1 MRKTLIAALALGAAT
16 TAAFAQEGVAEKPKA
31 EARAPR
37 IAVINLEKVWS
48 DSLLGKGYAA
58 QMEALANDIKA
69 TETKKQTEVQKL
81 EAALKAL
88 QEDFEKQQAA
98 LSPDALERK
107 RSDIDK
113 KQKELQRFV
122 EDSRAE
128 LDGMRQRAQKQ
139 ASEWQE
145 DFQRRV
151 QAPIETVAKEKGID
165 ILIASQAAM
174 TISKDF
180 DISQDVIVKADD
192 AERAAKAKAPA
203 APAKPGL
210 APAPKPSLAPAPK
223 PSPSPKND

>member
-192 AERAAKAKAPA
+192 AERAAKAKAAA
-203 APAKPGL
+203 APAKPG
-210 APAPKPSLAPAPK
+210 PAPAPK

>member
-1 MRKTLIAALALGAAT
+1 MRKTLITALALGAAT
-16 TAAFAQEGVAEKPKA
+16 TAAFAQEGAVEKPKA
-31 EARAPR
+31 EALIPR

-48 DSLLGKGYAA
+48 DSLMGKGYAA

-69 TETKKQTEVQKL
+69 VETKKQTEVQKL

-88 QEDFEKQQAA
+88 QEDFAKQQAA
-98 LSPDALERK
+98 LSPDAVERK

-113 KQKELQRFV
+113 KQRELQHFV

-139 ASEWQE
+139 ASDWQE
-145 DFQRRV
+145 EFQRRV

-192 AERAAKAKAPA
+192 AERAAKAKTPV
-203 APAKPGL
+203 APAKP
-210 APAPKPSLAPAPK
+210 APAPAPK
-223 PSPSPKND
+223 PSPSPQND

>member
-16 TAAFAQEGVAEKPKA
+16 TAAFAQEGAAEKPKA

-203 APAKPGL
+203 APAKPG
-210 APAPKPSLAPAPK
+210 PAPAPK

>member
-1 MRKTLIAALALGAAT
+1 MRKTLIAALALSAAT
-16 TAAFAQEGVAEKPKA
+16 TAALAQEGAAEKPKA
-31 EARAPR
+31 EARTPR

-48 DSLLGKGYAA
+48 DSLMGKGYAA
-58 QMEALANDIKA
+58 QMESLANDIKA

-88 QEDFEKQQAA
+88 QEDFDKQQAA

-128 LDGMRQRAQKQ
+128 LDAMRQRAQKQ
-139 ASEWQE
+139 ASDWQE
-145 DFQRRV
+145 EFQRRV

-174 TISKDF
+174 TMSKDF
-180 DISQDVIVKADD
+180 DISQEVVVKADD

-203 APAKPGL
+203 APAKP
-210 APAPKPSLAPAPK
+210 AQAPAPK

>member
-1 MRKTLIAALALGAAT
+1 MRKTLIAALALSAAAH
-16 TAAFAQEGVAEKPKA
+16 AAFAQEAAADKPKA

-48 DSLLGKGYAA
+48 DSLMGKGYAA

-69 TETKKQTEVQKL
+69 TETKKQTEVQKM
-81 EAALKAL
+81 EAAIKAL

-107 RSDIDK
+107 RSEIDK
-113 KQKELQRFV
+113 KQRELQRFV

-128 LDGMRQRAQKQ
+128 LEAMRQRAQKQ

-145 DFQRRV
+145 EFQRRV
-151 QAPIETVAKEKGID
+151 QSPIEAVAKEKGID

-174 TISKDF
+174 TINKDF
-180 DISQDVIVKADD
+180 EISQDVVVKADD
-192 AERAAKAKAPA
+192 AERAAKAKTPA
-203 APAKPGL
+203 APAKP
-210 APAPKPSLAPAPK
+210 APAPGPK
-223 PSPSPKND
+223 PSPSPNQD

>member
-203 APAKPGL
+203 APAKPG
-210 APAPKPSLAPAPK
+210 PAPAPK